1 MQAVTVPVCPVL
13 DVLARLECNPAD
25 GERKRTVRIVVLAL
39 AAGLVV
45 VVGLLFVVGSRWP
58 VINVVE
64 TGGTPEYPDIIP
76 RRYAA
81 GKDRVFDAALHAVS
95 RLPRWSLISNK
106 PETGEIRAEARS
118 KVFRFVDDVVIR
130 VDGQG
135 ETTLVQVKSSSRIGK
150 GDFGQ
155 NARNIRTLFE
165 ELDRQ
170 MGATEHG

>member
-1 MQAVTVPVCPVL
+1 VRALVLTLVT
-13 DVLARLECNPAD
+13 
-25 GERKRTVRIVVLAL
+25 
-39 AAGLVV
+39 GLVV
-45 VVGLLFVVGSRWP
+45 AVGLLFVVGSRWP

-64 TGGTPEYPDIIP
+64 TGGTPEYPDIVP

-95 RLPRWSLISNK
+95 RLPRWSLISYK

-118 KVFRFVDDVVIR
+118 KVFRFVDDVAIR

-135 ETTLVQVKSSSRIGK
+135 EATQVQVKSASRIGK

-155 NARNIRTLFE
+155 NARNIRVLFQ

-170 MGATEHG
+170 MGAAGHG